1 MTIMTE
7 QREAESMVLDKKDF
21 EILRL
26 MELNAKLTVREIS
39 TQIGLSSTPTHERIK
54 RLEKTGVIRNYAAIL
69 DKRKINKGI
78 MVICMV
84 TLKEHTKKAGSEFI
98 GAVRDFKEVL
108 ECYNISGDFDFM
120 LKIVTESMDSYHEF
134 FVNKLTEVQSIG
146 QTKSTFVMNT
156 VKETHRLL

>member
-1 MTIMTE
+1 MNATAE
-7 QREAESMVLDKKDF
+7 QPESESITLEKKDL

-26 MELNAKLTVREIS
+26 VELNAKLTVREIS
-39 TQIGLSSTPTHERIK
+39 AQIGLSSTPTHERLK
-54 RLEKTGVIRNYAAIL
+54 RLEKTGVIRHYSAIL

-84 TLKEHTKKAGSEFI
+84 TLKEHTKKAASEFI
-98 GAVRDFKEVL
+98 CAVKDFKEVL

-120 LKIVTESMDSYHEF
+120 LKIITESMDSYHQF
-134 FVNKLTEVQSIG
+134 FVNKLTEVNGIG

-156 VKETHRLL
+156 VKETHRML